1 MTSYAGGLPLALK
14 VLGRHLRRRNSMQ
27 CRSALDKLKRN
38 PDIDII
44 GILRISFDE
53 LQQHEKNMFLDIAC
67 FFTWNDAKDVMEL
80 LDALG
85 SYAAIGVESLREKAL
100 VVIDRYGRLGM
111 HDLVLEMAHFIATE
125 EHSKNPKKHNK
136 VWKSE
141 DVRQILDMGATM
153 VIVNLAF

>member
-53 LQQHEKNMFLDIAC
+53 LQQHEKDMFLDIAC
-67 FFTWNDAKDVMEL
+67 FF
-80 LDALG
+80 
-85 SYAAIGVESLREKAL
+85 YVE
-100 VVIDRYGRLGM
+100 
-111 HDLVLEMAHFIATE
+111 
-125 EHSKNPKKHNK
+125 
-136 VWKSE
+136 
-141 DVRQILDMGATM
+141 
-153 VIVNLAF
+153 